1 MISKQERNI
10 VEVVRQTRFI
20 KIVIADHCGDHTI
33 RIDNDRLFNHEV
45 AIALQGYFNR
55 NNKNKS
61 NERNKSIQGVQ

>member
-1 MISKQERNI
+1 MISKQERII
-10 VEVVRQTRFI
+10 VEGVRSTRFL
-20 KIVIADHCGDHTI
+20 KITVADHSGDHTI

-55 NNKNKS
+55 NNKNKT